1 MKTSWCSQISFQF
14 FSRNASY
21 KQLDSSSFFV
31 FVFVLIGI
39 HSMQAEEPVRDTD
52 LPEKK
57 QEDKD
62 KDKTV

>member
-1 MKTSWCSQISFQF
+1 MSSQF

-62 KDKTV
+62 KTV

>member
-1 MKTSWCSQISFQF
+1 M
-14 FSRNASY
+14 
-21 KQLDSSSFFV
+21 DSSSFFV

-57 QEDKD
+57 QEEKD
-62 KDKTV
+62 KVKLFSKCLLILDLKAI